1 MKIVVKRKSY
11 WQLAVFTLA
20 LVGIPIGVAFLLG
33 DAIPEVYVTKFM
45 LLYTA
50 IAITLLLGYMT
61 VTGRAYW
68 INGGP
73 SYEETA
79 ADPYRA
85 FVFLRRHFVRFG
97 IGTLIYT
104 LVMVPS
110 FLLLAPWAFDVF
122 AFCVTLIASAVST
135 VRVKF

>member
-11 WQLAVFTLA
+11 WPLAVFTLA
-20 LVGIPIGVAFLLG
+20 LIGLPLGIAFLLG
-33 DAIPEVYVTKFM
+33 DAIPEAYVTKI
-45 LLYTA
+45 LLLCIH
-50 IAITLLLGYMT
+50 IALTLLLGYMT
-61 VTGRAYW
+61 LTGRAYW

-73 SYEETA
+73 SYEETV
-79 ADPYRA
+79 ADPARA
-85 FVFLRRHFVRFG
+85 FVFLRRHLVRFG
-97 IGTLIYT
+97 IGTLIYA

-122 AFCVTLIASAVST
+122 AFCVTLIASAIST